1 MPQVLSGKFHSLNTD
16 NVARFFTK
24 VKVKVKG
31 GLIFSVLPGVSM
43 VAILRIM

>member
-24 VKVKVKG
+24 VKVKG